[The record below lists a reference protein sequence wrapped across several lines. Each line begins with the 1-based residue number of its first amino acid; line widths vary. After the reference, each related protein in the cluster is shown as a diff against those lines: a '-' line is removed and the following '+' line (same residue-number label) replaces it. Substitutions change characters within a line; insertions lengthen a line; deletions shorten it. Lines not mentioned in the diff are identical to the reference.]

1 MPTFVHGKDGYLSI
15 GGTAITDITTDAGH
29 TRSADTAETSVMGTD
44 DKTYIPGM
52 KDGQLTAT
60 CRFDR
65 TTDGTLEALLGT
77 QVAVEYGPE
86 GNTTGDRKYS
96 FNAIMTQY
104 DVQGSTADVVSV
116 NISLQRTGATTTG
129 AFA

>member
-15 GGTAITDITTDAGH
+15 AATAITDVTTDAGH
-29 TRSADTAETSVMGTD
+29 SRTADVAETSVMGTD

-52 KDGQLTAT
+52 RDGTLTAT

-65 TTDGTLEALLGT
+65 TTDATLEALLGT
-77 QVAVEYGPE
+77 EVAVSYGPE
-86 GNTTGDRKYS
+86 GNTAGDREYA
-96 FNAIMTQY
+96 FQAIMTQY
-104 DVQGSTADVVSV
+104 DVQGSTGDVVAV

-129 AFA
+129 TF